1 MLPGPDLILK
11 LPKSKSLV
19 RISTINSG
27 NTFRAV
33 RWSDAYTYTPMLPDE
48 PPLRVHPATGEIFLV
63 SRCKQIAEV
72 PFGEKDDWKEIPY
85 AEDPTAEHYL
95 RALHEG
101 LPRGTRETR
110 MFRICLWWLHN
121 HPVRETGQM
130 KAPPEDFRT
139 NLTALLALI
148 HSDKAHGDQDRLL
161 TAEIHRELGRFDE
174 AEALLSAPF
183 KSPLREVAVRI
194 LEWIKLRDPLVRQL

>member
-33 RWSDAYTYTPMLPDE
+33 RWSDAYTYTPMLPEE

-63 SRCKQIAEV
+63 SRCKEVAEV
-72 PFGEKDDWKEIPY
+72 ISGEKDDWKQVPY
-85 AEDPTAEHYL
+85 ADNPTAEYYI
-95 RALHEG
+95 RALDEG
-101 LPRGTRETR
+101 LARDARESR

-121 HPVRETGQM
+121 HPVRENGQM
-130 KAPPEDFRT
+130 TAPPEEFRT
-139 NLTALLALI
+139 NLTALLELI
-148 HSDKAHGDQDRLL
+148 QSNEDLSDNDRLL
-161 TAEIHRELGRFDE
+161 AAEIHRELGQFDE
-174 AEALLSAPF
+174 AEALLSVPF
-183 KSPLREVAVRI
+183 NDPLKEIAIQI
-194 LEWIKLRDPLVRQL
+194 LEWIKLRDHLVRKF